1 MPGIALDRKPTTRTD
16 QLICTAPKRRILA
29 VAERHWCSPSV
40 AQFAGRRLDGAGQRA
55 WSFDVPVRQLKID
68 CDEALDN
75 PGQ

>member
-1 MPGIALDRKPTTRTD
+1 LPAREAFRKRVRRTD
-16 QLICTAPKRRILA
+16 HLICTAPNRRILA

-40 AQFAGRRLDGAGQRA
+40 AQFAGRRLDGAGQGA